1 MIEMKKVTQMFVLKR
16 KNYPNFFKLSN
27 CIPWRLEDDA
37 DACAEVVHEAGGV
50 VDEVDGGGVGVDADK
65 GALVEA
71 PPHLQQQ

>member
-1 MIEMKKVTQMFVLKR
+1 MQVMVKKITQII
-16 KNYPNFFKLSN
+16 FKLSN